1 VTDPQP
7 AAGSATAPVRDA
19 RSARVAVS
27 VLFLVNGALYA
38 NVVPRLPAIKADLGL
53 SNSALG
59 AALAFSPVGALVS
72 GSLAGLLVARVG
84 SGRLAAGCGAV
95 FGAVLAL
102 VALAPAWPALA
113 AAMLLIGALDSVMDV
128 AMNTH
133 GLRVQRG
140 YGRSIINAFHAWWSI
155 GAVVGGVAGT
165 AAASAD
171 VPLGVHLLLA
181 GAVLGA
187 AAAATLRWLLAGP
200 DPAAGAEPGD
210 PGDLPQ
216 APDPAES
223 SHRAVHPDPAGGPH
237 GGRAL
242 LGLGGLGAFALLAA
256 AVEDVPASWGA
267 VYLRDGLGTSASVA
281 GLGFV
286 AFTAG
291 MTAGRLVNDRLVDRW
306 GSAAVVRAGSLS
318 GGLVLAVALAIGAPA
333 AALVAFAAM
342 GLGASSAYPL
352 MFAAAASRP
361 DVRPGDGIAL
371 VSWLGRV
378 GFLVAPPLV
387 GVLADGFSLAVGVA
401 VGVVASL
408 GVAALARTLRPGP
421 RRPDGRGGSAVPGRR
436 FGSSRGC

>member
-1 VTDPQP
+1 MSAVGGDVT
-7 AAGSATAPVRDA
+7 STRTA

-38 NVVPRLPAIKADLGL
+38 NVVPRLPAIKAELGL

-59 AALAFSPVGALVS
+59 AALAFGPVGALVS
-72 GSLAGLLVARVG
+72 GTLAGLLITRVG

-102 VALAPAWPALA
+102 VGLAPAWPALA
-113 AAMLLIGALDSVMDV
+113 GAMLLLGALDSVMDV
-128 AMNTH
+128 AMNAH

-155 GAVVGGVAGT
+155 GAVLGGTTGT
-165 AAASAD
+165 AAASAEI
-171 VPLGVHLLLA
+171 PLPVHLLLA

-187 AAAATLRWLLAGP
+187 AALATLRWLLAGP
-200 DPAAGAEPGD
+200 DPVAAGAEPDEPRD
-210 PGDLPQ
+210 PG
-216 APDPAES
+216 
-223 SHRAVHPDPAGGPH
+223 HPDPAGGVH

-242 LGLGGLGAFALLAA
+242 LGLGGLGAFALLTA

-267 VYLRDGLGTSASVA
+267 VYLRDGLGTSAGVA

-306 GSAAVVRAGSLS
+306 GSAAVVRVGALS

-342 GLGASSAYPL
+342 GFGASSAYPA

-361 DVRPGDGIAL
+361 GVRPGDGIAL
-371 VSWLGRV
+371 VSWVARV
-378 GFLVAPPLV
+378 GFLIAPPLV
-387 GVLADGFSLAVGVA
+387 GVLADGFSLGVGLAVGVL
-401 VGVVASL
+401 ASL
-408 GVAALARTLRPGP
+408 GVAALAGMLRSRHGPGP
-421 RRPDGRGGSAVPGRR
+421 RGV
-436 FGSSRGC
+436 